1 LAENLDQIEKE
12 MKEVVTNFQTQKLND
27 DLVKKQDKILSKLLD
42 AQKSINE
49 RDYEKERK
57 STSGKDFNLTSPPD
71 IILSTEEGRDKLK
84 DELMKS
90 IREGYK
96 KDYEEL
102 IKKYFNSLENENS
115 NELKK

>member
-1 LAENLDQIEKE
+1 
-12 MKEVVTNFQTQKLND
+12 MKEVITNFQTQKLND
-27 DLVKKQDKILSKLLD
+27 DLIKKQNKILSKLLD

-49 RDYEKERK
+49 HDYEEERK
-57 STSGKDFNLTSPPD
+57 SASGKDFNLSSPPD
-71 IILSTEEGRDKLK
+71 IILSTEEGRNKLK

-102 IKKYFNSLENENS
+102 IREYFNALENDDHTKQ
-115 NELKK
+115 KK